1 MSEHE
6 VSKSSNALTFFGA
19 LGAMLIFA
27 LIILVAYLPNR
38 PDPVNE
44 EIAAT
49 RKSKAAESIAMGK
62 AKLEGYEVVNAE
74 AGVVRIPIEL
84 AMEQTITAY
93 KSAAE

>member
-1 MSEHE
+1 
-6 VSKSSNALTFFGA
+6 
-19 LGAMLIFA
+19 
-27 LIILVAYLPNR
+27 
-38 PDPVNE
+38 VNE